1 MPRAFEPYHE
11 LCMRCGCILSC
22 FNFGI
27 LPNLTLGA
35 MFPGRWPNYPESMWN
50 YGWSTPSFSSPQPA
64 VPPGQ
69 FCGSDMM
76 SQQSQAQSQA
86 QTQAQLAHLREQNSI
101 LNQQLASQAQ
111 THIQHLQ
118 QLLPFHQSTSHP
130 PQSTPTA
137 PEPPTPVA
145 TQSTP
150 PGPSAPFSAEEM
162 MQQMKN
168 TVESSMQ
175 AFVDM
180 NQERNMSHPPTP
192 AQPPIQASP
201 PIPSHPLPSD
211 EVLPPPQHSYRP
223 WGTGQTSTLCSTKS
237 TSRPIAQTNT
247 SFLSATFVTQETTF
261 HFEEL
266 LKTSK
271 QGYIGHL
278 ALSLSTSTRSTTRQR

>member
-50 YGWSTPSFSSPQPA
+50 YGWSAPSFSSPQPA

-130 PQSTPTA
+130 PQSIRPRHRNHQHRLQLNLHHLDPA
-137 PEPPTPVA
+137 H
-145 TQSTP
+145 
-150 PGPSAPFSAEEM
+150 PSA
-162 MQQMKN
+162 QK
-168 TVESSMQ
+168 
-175 AFVDM
+175 
-180 NQERNMSHPPTP
+180 R
-192 AQPPIQASP
+192 
-201 PIPSHPLPSD
+201 
-211 EVLPPPQHSYRP
+211 
-223 WGTGQTSTLCSTKS
+223 
-237 TSRPIAQTNT
+237 
-247 SFLSATFVTQETTF
+247 
-261 HFEEL
+261 
-266 LKTSK
+266 
-271 QGYIGHL
+271 
-278 ALSLSTSTRSTTRQR
+278 